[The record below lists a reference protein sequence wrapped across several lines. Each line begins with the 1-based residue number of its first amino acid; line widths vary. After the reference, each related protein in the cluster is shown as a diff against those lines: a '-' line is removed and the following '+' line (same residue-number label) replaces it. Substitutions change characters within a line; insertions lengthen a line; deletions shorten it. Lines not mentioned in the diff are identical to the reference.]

1 MARKGWW
8 IRSSAVVTY
17 SVSVSYQIDRSEIS
31 SELTFNAVCALR
43 VISQQNEEIW
53 HPSSPLPGGGGG
65 GSNTDNV
72 SLLNYFGKIKT
83 SCLDLIFFSSFV
95 KRLSGIKCR
104 ILEGGVQSQ
113 EQFICGQVVLI
124 LSAARS
130 SSQIN
135 SGYCLNISWY

>member
-1 MARKGWW
+1 MQFVRYVLYHNRMKRYG
-8 IRSSAVVTY
+8 IHHLLCLGV
-17 SVSVSYQIDRSEIS
+17 E
-31 SELTFNAVCALR
+31 
-43 VISQQNEEIW
+43 
-53 HPSSPLPGGGGG
+53 GG

>member
-1 MARKGWW
+1 MARKGSW

-53 HPSSPLPGGGGG
+53 HPSSPLPGG

>member
-53 HPSSPLPGGGGG
+53 HPSSPLPGG
-65 GSNTDNV
+65 
-72 SLLNYFGKIKT
+72 
-83 SCLDLIFFSSFV
+83 
-95 KRLSGIKCR
+95 
-104 ILEGGVQSQ
+104 EGGQTLTMSVFS
-113 EQFICGQVVLI
+113 II
-124 LSAARS
+124 L
-130 SSQIN
+130 
-135 SGYCLNISWY
+135 GKLKLHV

>member
-65 GSNTDNV
+65 GGGGQTLTMSV
-72 SLLNYFGKIKT
+72 FSIILGKLK
-83 SCLDLIFFSSFV
+83 LHV
-95 KRLSGIKCR
+95 
-104 ILEGGVQSQ
+104 
-113 EQFICGQVVLI
+113 
-124 LSAARS
+124 
-130 SSQIN
+130 
-135 SGYCLNISWY
+135 

>member
-65 GSNTDNV
+65 RGGGGQTLTMSV
-72 SLLNYFGKIKT
+72 FSIILGKLK
-83 SCLDLIFFSSFV
+83 LHV
-95 KRLSGIKCR
+95 
-104 ILEGGVQSQ
+104 
-113 EQFICGQVVLI
+113 
-124 LSAARS
+124 
-130 SSQIN
+130 
-135 SGYCLNISWY
+135 

>member
-65 GSNTDNV
+65 GGGQTLTMSV
-72 SLLNYFGKIKT
+72 FSIILGKLK
-83 SCLDLIFFSSFV
+83 LHV
-95 KRLSGIKCR
+95 
-104 ILEGGVQSQ
+104 
-113 EQFICGQVVLI
+113 
-124 LSAARS
+124 
-130 SSQIN
+130 
-135 SGYCLNISWY
+135 

>member
-53 HPSSPLPGGGGG
+53 HPSSPLPG

>member
-65 GSNTDNV
+65 GGSNTDNV

-83 SCLDLIFFSSFV
+83 SCLDLIFFLL
-95 KRLSGIKCR
+95 LSKGS
-104 ILEGGVQSQ
+104 LG
-113 EQFICGQVVLI
+113 
-124 LSAARS
+124 
-130 SSQIN
+130 
-135 SGYCLNISWY
+135 

>member
-65 GSNTDNV
+65 GQTLTMSV
-72 SLLNYFGKIKT
+72 FSIILGKLK
-83 SCLDLIFFSSFV
+83 LHV
-95 KRLSGIKCR
+95 
-104 ILEGGVQSQ
+104 
-113 EQFICGQVVLI
+113 
-124 LSAARS
+124 
-130 SSQIN
+130 
-135 SGYCLNISWY
+135 

>member
-83 SCLDLIFFSSFV
+83 SCLDLIFFFFFCQ
-95 KRLSGIKCR
+95 KALWDKMQNFRGRGAITGAIYLWTSGVD
-104 ILEGGVQSQ
+104 L
-113 EQFICGQVVLI
+113 IC
-124 LSAARS
+124 S
-130 SSQIN
+130 
-135 SGYCLNISWY
+135 

>member
-65 GSNTDNV
+65 GGQTLTMSV
-72 SLLNYFGKIKT
+72 FSIILGKLK
-83 SCLDLIFFSSFV
+83 LHV
-95 KRLSGIKCR
+95 
-104 ILEGGVQSQ
+104 
-113 EQFICGQVVLI
+113 
-124 LSAARS
+124 
-130 SSQIN
+130 
-135 SGYCLNISWY
+135 